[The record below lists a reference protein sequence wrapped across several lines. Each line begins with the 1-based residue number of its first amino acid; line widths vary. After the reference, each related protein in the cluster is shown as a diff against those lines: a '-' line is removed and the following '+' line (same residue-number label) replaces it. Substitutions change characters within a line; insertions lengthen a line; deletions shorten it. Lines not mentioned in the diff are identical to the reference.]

1 MNGLWCFFVFLIE
14 IIIEIKLLINFKRD
28 LTTQNYYKLFI
39 LAIVIL
45 VFSFLT
51 FIININGNDL
61 GSFIVFGF
69 LWMFFGTIS
78 LIIFI
83 IGHNKKRKV
92 NFEIDSQTMGLKNKA
107 IFKYF
112 MVLVVCNVTTL
123 FLIPFGVTQYN
134 VNVSRNY
141 IYKYLNNK
149 YGNGNFK
156 VKGYHK
162 KYHQDLFTSYFDG
175 YYFNIETDYM
185 DKPFMVCTDGEVYS
199 SVNEDYFLPVYYSL
213 KYNFNYELE
222 YDLLFRKFKNNF
234 MDFDEYL
241 EKQARSFFSEDVKV
255 SLHAYELYQGYVSRR
270 YYYNFKKMIN
280 YDLNYYIIDDHLGR
294 IPTMDEIVDG
304 FVAYYKS

>member
-14 IIIEIKLLINFKRD
+14 IIIEIKLLINFKRN
-28 LTTQNYYKLFI
+28 LTAQNYYKLFI

-61 GSFIVFGF
+61 GSFIGFGF

-92 NFEIDSQTMGLKNKA
+92 NFEIDSQTIGLKNKA

-112 MVLVVCNVTTL
+112 IILVVCNVTTL
-123 FLIPFGVTQYN
+123 FLIPFGVAQYN
-134 VNVSRNY
+134 ANISRNA
-141 IYKYLNNK
+141 ISEYLNNK

-162 KYHQDLFTSYFDG
+162 RYRQDLFNSYFDG
-175 YYFNIETDYM
+175 YCFNVETDYM
-185 DKPFMVCTDGEVYS
+185 DKPFMVCTAAES
-199 SVNEDYFLPVYYSL
+199 SISINEDYFLPVYYSL
-213 KYNFNYELE
+213 KYNFDYVLE
-222 YDLLFRKFKNNF
+222 YSILFRKYRD
-234 MDFDEYL
+234 DFREFNEYV
-241 EKQARSFFSEDVKV
+241 EQQAKSMFLANTKK
-255 SLHAYELYQGYVSRR
+255 SLHAYELYKSYFSPNSLT
-270 YYYNFKKMIN
+270 YES
-280 YDLNYYIIDDHLGR
+280 NYYIIDDHLGR
-294 IPTMDEIVDG
+294 IPTMDELIEA
-304 FVAYYKS
+304 FAAYYKS